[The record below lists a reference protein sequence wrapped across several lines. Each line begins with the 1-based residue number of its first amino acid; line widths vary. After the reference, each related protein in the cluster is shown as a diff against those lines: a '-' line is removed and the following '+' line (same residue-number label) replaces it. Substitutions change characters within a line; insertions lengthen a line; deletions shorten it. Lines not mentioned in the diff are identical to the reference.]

1 MFYVSTALPISKHLP
16 ALGLP
21 GLDLEFEI
29 CHPPEFEICSVY
41 PGNGPKQTGWAS
53 AKRKI
58 FPFVLGGGEDS
69 PMEWWLR
76 EVTDTP
82 FPSGNG
88 AEGSQSWQWGGSGT
102 QDPKPPSTT
111 MTIIP

>member
-1 MFYVSTALPISKHLP
+1 
-16 ALGLP
+16 
-21 GLDLEFEI
+21 
-29 CHPPEFEICSVY
+29 
-41 PGNGPKQTGWAS
+41 
-53 AKRKI
+53 
-58 FPFVLGGGEDS
+58 
-69 PMEWWLR
+69 MEWWLR

-82 FPSGNG
+82 LLSGDG